1 MNKQEFLNQFNVL
14 YNNETS
20 NQAPNLNGYE
30 ISVFLTKAE
39 YEVLKNYFV
48 RTNNKSGAGFDD
60 SQKRQID
67 FSTLLR
73 TKTYDDVSNSEVIFD
88 DYIED
93 ILFVLTEEVVEDDT
107 KCIVI
112 PLSYEEYNRV
122 KSKPYAYPLKRQ
134 VWRLFDGDESNN
146 KITLVGHYGKTITS
160 YTIKYVKKPLPII
173 VGDDDDWSADGNER
187 LTIDGYPT
195 LNNNVLTYPDI
206 ELPEELHQ
214 EVLQR
219 AIELAKISWQGDLSA
234 TLTGGQRSE

>member
-1 MNKQEFLNQFNVL
+1 MTRQEFLNQFDVL
-14 YNNETS
+14 YNNSTS

-60 SQKRQID
+60 SPKRQID

-73 TKTYDDVSNSEVIFD
+73 TKTYNNVSESVITFD
-88 DYIED
+88 ADIKSAMFILNETATED
-93 ILFVLTEEVVEDDT
+93 GKE
-107 KCIVI
+107 CIVTPI
-112 PLSYEEYNRV
+112 SYWEYNRI
-122 KSKPYAYPLKRQ
+122 KSKPYPYPFKRQ
-134 VWRLFDGDESNN
+134 IWRMLDGNSDNN
-146 KITLVGHYGKTITS
+146 VIDLIGHPGKSITS

-173 VGDDDDWSADGNER
+173 VEDAVWTTGGDR
-187 LTIDGYPT
+187 LTIDGQPT
-195 LNNNVLTYPDI
+195 VDNNTIVYPDI
-206 ELPEELHQ
+206 EIPEELHQ

-219 AIELAKISWQGDLSA
+219 AVELAKITWQGDLSA